1 MAVAEETNASRT
13 WMWRWFCSI
22 DLVLKENKISICAL
36 VLKEKKISF
45 RFLSQ
50 TTVIFSGTTVI
61 FSRVTLKNLQ
71 SVIKIIYCNLF
82 FTTL

>member
-50 TTVIFSGTTVI
+50 TTVI
-61 FSRVTLKNLQ
+61 RVTLKNLQ